1 MRRAIELAGGGETRP
16 MSGNGTSQHVTVT
29 PWFTV
34 LGDYNNPS
42 ACVGCDRFKNRTDL
56 MHVLKNTMRG
66 GAERIA
72 FEGMIYSHTFKLAA
86 DIASMASKS
95 GYEYSCVFLNTD
107 FETALSRV
115 LGRNG
120 GKPIDYDALASKI
133 VAFSVSREKIRAA
146 GIRCVDVDTRSLS
159 AAEVG
164 DIVFREVTR

>member
-1 MRRAIELAGGGETRP
+1 MRRAIELAGGGETKP
-16 MSGNGTSQHVTVT
+16 MPGNGTNQHVTVT
-29 PWFTV
+29 PRFTV

-56 MHVLKNTMRG
+56 LSVLRNTMSS

-86 DIASMASKS
+86 DIAKLASKN
-95 GYEYSCVFLNTD
+95 GYEYTCVFLNAD

-120 GKPIDYDALASKI
+120 GKPIDYDALATKI
-133 VAFSVSREKIRAA
+133 VAFSVAREKIRAA
-146 GIRCVDVDTRSLS
+146 GIRSVELDTSTMS
-159 AAEVG
+159 ADEVG
-164 DIVFREVTR
+164 EIVYREVTR